1 MAAIAYSSIDI
12 VDLTDSQK
20 LSAYI
25 TSNQPTVVIYD
36 PNATAQYN
44 PNWSTNN
51 LILTPV
57 IFIDNESLA
66 LTAPGVSITW
76 ERQLGS
82 GTPTTLTTSETV
94 SNGVLTVKSNVLST
108 IQGGIITYICNVQYT
123 NPDTDIPV
131 KTKVQ
136 MSFSLVKNATELK
149 DCKITGEQIFSY
161 NGEGALVSGE
171 TIVLTANLTNTS
183 VKEWQYKTA
192 NGTWEKYPGSSAT
205 TQLTVKPA
213 DAVFT
218 NDIAIIKCL
227 TTDGSIFDIHQIN
240 KLRDGAAGSSTY
252 TAVLSNESQLIPC
265 NPDGTIYEGALNGV
279 TTTITIYEGATNDTQ
294 NWTISHVANGITGT
308 YNEKTFTYTVT
319 GMSGQTGS
327 VIFTCSKDGAANIV
341 KKFNLT
347 KLKSGADG
355 QDAVYYD
362 LSSNNTVLKLDINKN
377 FVPSSIIFSST
388 KRIGDTLSPSAYAGR
403 YKIYESTDGTSF
415 TLKYTSG
422 SDESS
427 KTYSPSAN
435 TVKIIKCE
443 LYASGGATTLLD
455 YQSVSV
461 ISDGE
466 NGKPGTAGKDAI
478 NVVLGNSSEVIPC
491 DVNGNVAIG
500 KDISIP
506 YSCYQ
511 GIKRIAGSA
520 TVGQPLPSGV
530 TLKTNTNATASSD
543 GLIVLSFAKGANL
556 SSALSGDITI
566 TVTASGLTSTHKFTW
581 TKDIQA
587 KDAISFYAFA
597 PNGDILQNGKGSVVI
612 NTTLTS
618 GTNTITSGVTYQ
630 WYKYIGSEYQI
641 LQGKTQSSLT
651 VTGSMVESV
660 ASFKCVATYNG
671 KQYSAYWC
679 VRDMVD
685 SIQLEL
691 FSTIGNQMVNG
702 QGIGAIYALA
712 FRAGEELDAI
722 KSTVFSTTPPNSPEN
737 GDFYYKLDKA
747 NKSITLMKY
756 IGTTW
761 SPASGTDLPKGKY
774 SWYRRNS
781 KGEII
786 DSTTPYGTGKVIY
799 VDSSVV
805 NGKTVFTCKFEI

>member
-76 ERQLGS
+76 ERQIGS

-94 SNGVLTVKSNVLST
+94 SNGALTVKSNVLST

-192 NGTWEKYPGSSAT
+192 TGTWVKYPGSSAT
-205 TQLTVKPA
+205 TQLTVKPT

-427 KTYSPSAN
+427 KTYPPSAN

-443 LYASGGATTLLD
+443 LYASGGTTTLLD

-651 VTGSMVESV
+651 VIGSMVESV

-722 KSTVFSTTPPNSPEN
+722 KSTVFSTTPPSSPEN

-756 IGTTW
+756 SGTTW

>member
-76 ERQLGS
+76 ERQIGS

-94 SNGVLTVKSNVLST
+94 SNGALTVKSNVLST

-192 NGTWEKYPGSSAT
+192 TGTWVKYPGSSAT
-205 TQLTVKPA
+205 TQLTVKPT

-427 KTYSPSAN
+427 KTYPPSAN

-443 LYASGGATTLLD
+443 LYASGGTTTLLD

-556 SSALSGDITI
+556 ASTLSGDITI
-566 TVTASGLTSTHKFTW
+566 TVTASSLTSTHKFTW

-651 VTGSMVESV
+651 VIGSMVESV

-722 KSTVFSTTPPNSPEN
+722 KSTVFSTTPPSSPEN

-756 IGTTW
+756 SGTTW

>member
-76 ERQLGS
+76 ERQIGS

-94 SNGVLTVKSNVLST
+94 SNGALTVKSNVLST

-123 NPDTDIPV
+123 NPDTDISV

-192 NGTWEKYPGSSAT
+192 TGTWVKYPGSSAT
-205 TQLTVKPA
+205 TQLTVKPT

-427 KTYSPSAN
+427 KTYPPSAN

-443 LYASGGATTLLD
+443 LYASGGTTTLLD

-556 SSALSGDITI
+556 ASTLSGDITI
-566 TVTASGLTSTHKFTW
+566 TVTASSLTSTHKFTW

-651 VTGSMVESV
+651 VIGSMVESV

-722 KSTVFSTTPPNSPEN
+722 KSTVFSTTPPSSPEN

-756 IGTTW
+756 SGTTW